1 MPIGASS
8 PTSAA
13 VLPVE
18 RDAARSVVIHVGEVD
33 GDVLDG
39 GVHAVRR
46 GDNMQNMLGRGLIIH
61 AGLELH
67 DPIGSTHLD
76 REKIAVLCE
85 SEVVE
90 EIAVG
95 IGGREDADAVPA
107 GVSSP
112 IVTAMPPF
120 SWMFARS
127 VVVDIVE
134 IDGDRLGL
142 GRYAVCGRGDVQDVL
157 DRRLIIEAGLEPDLP
172 SGSILHD
179 FEERAGFG
187 KCIARNRVSV
197 AIRGGEDADDGT
209 DRSILPDP
217 QTVRAVEKDFAR
229 SMVVHVGY
237 LDDDILNRGGL
248 SVGGGCDVQH
258 VVTLGHLFVV
268 DPGLEP
274 RLPVAAGQIVHDF
287 EDVAVFGKSIGSNGV
302 AVGIGRGQ
310 GADDAANLGV
320 FGIDSVLEPLS
331 VMLPGALSSIF
342 ATLMTISW
350 IARRSVRRPSLSR
363 AVCAAPPSRN
373 RRSCP
378 L

>member
-1 MPIGASS
+1 MPLFNWMLPGASS
-8 PTSAA
+8 ALVTLMAMAPTGGGHA
-13 VLPVE
+13 VGCRRHKERVLGCHLIIESRREPDLPDGSVLHDFEEFALSEQSIARDGVSIGIGSRQRADHGADRSVLADIRGRIAVE

-95 IGGREDADAVPA
+95 IGGREDADDGPGGGISPDRHCNAAVQLD
-107 GVSSP
+107 V
-112 IVTAMPPF
+112 
-120 SWMFARS
+120 ARS

-142 GRYAVCGRGDVQDVL
+142 RRYAVCGRGDVQDVL

-248 SVGGGCDVQH
+248 SVGGGC
-258 VVTLGHLFVV
+258 
-268 DPGLEP
+268 
-274 RLPVAAGQIVHDF
+274 R
-287 EDVAVFGKSIGSNGV
+287 
-302 AVGIGRGQ
+302 
-310 GADDAANLGV
+310 
-320 FGIDSVLEPLS
+320 
-331 VMLPGALSSIF
+331 
-342 ATLMTISW
+342 
-350 IARRSVRRPSLSR
+350 
-363 AVCAAPPSRN
+363 CAARCNAGPPLRSRP
-373 RRSCP
+373 RP
-378 L
+378 